1 MNSPKLSS
9 IRKELNSLP
18 PEVLISICLKLAKYK
33 TENKELLNYLLFYN
47 HDKQVYI
54 NEVKKF
60 LDDSFSN
67 LPYSDYTATKA
78 LRKATRLMNKHIKF
92 IAEKHLEL
100 ELSLY
105 FCELFIGKGIIKTSH
120 KPLIGLLY
128 RQLKRADKLIPKL
141 EDDLQFDF
149 QHEFD
154 NLLELLK
161 NNRPSFSLYD
171 IK

>member
-1 MNSPKLSS
+1 MNSPKLSN

-18 PEVLISICLKLAKYK
+18 PEALTSICLRLAKYK

-47 HDKQVYI
+47 DNKEEYV
-54 NEVKKF
+54 NEVKQF

-67 LPYSDYTATKA
+67 LPYSDYTTTKV

-92 IAEKHLEL
+92 IGDKHQEVG
-100 ELSLY
+100 LSLY
-105 FCELFIGKGIIKTSH
+105 FCTLFIEKKIIKTNH
-120 KPLIGLLY
+120 KPLIGLLF
-128 RQLKRADKLIPKL
+128 RQLKRSDKIIPKL

-149 QHEFD
+149 QNEFD
-154 NLLELLK
+154 TLLESLK
-161 NNRPSFSLYD
+161 DKRPSFSLYE